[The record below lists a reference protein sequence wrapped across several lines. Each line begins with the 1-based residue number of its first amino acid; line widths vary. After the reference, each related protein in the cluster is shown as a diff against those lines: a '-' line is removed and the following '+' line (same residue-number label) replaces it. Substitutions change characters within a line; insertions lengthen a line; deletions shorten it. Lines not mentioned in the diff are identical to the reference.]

1 MRRAISLMENLAT
14 VVVLAVFFL
23 VLRMFRIIPM
33 RALAVK
39 ERLGAFKGVLKPG
52 FHFIV
57 PFIDRIAYVHD
68 AREQVIDIPKQR
80 CITRDNVEVDVD
92 GVVYL
97 KVVDAQKASYGI
109 GNYHAAVISL
119 AQTTMRSEIGK
130 MALDDTFRERDK
142 INDKIVMEIDKASEP
157 WGIKFIRYEIRTIEP
172 SANMMNTM
180 EKQMEAERQ
189 KRADIT
195 LAQGEKQ
202 ARINV
207 SEGEKQAAINVST
220 GEKQKRINEAE
231 GRSKEI
237 TLVADAT
244 ANGLKRIAQA
254 IGQPGGASAVKMR
267 IVEQFL
273 EEFGKVLAH
282 SKVSVV
288 PGRIAELQTYFQGLS
303 TLTGQTAD
311 VAKAVQ
317 PQQPRSAK

>member
-1 MRRAISLMENLAT
+1 MENIVTLA
-14 VVVLAVFFL
+14 VLAGFIL

-33 RALAVK
+33 RALAAK

-97 KVVDAQKASYGI
+97 KVTDAQKASYGI
-109 GNYHAAVISL
+109 SNYHAAVISL

-130 MALDDTFRERDK
+130 LNLDDTFRERDK
-142 INDKIVMEIDKASEP
+142 INDKIVQEIDKASEP
-157 WGIKFIRYEIRTIEP
+157 WGIKFIRYEIRSIDP
-172 SANMMNTM
+172 SANMLNTM

-207 SEGEKQAAINVST
+207 SEGEKRAAINLSE

-231 GRSKEI
+231 GKSAEI
-237 TLVADAT
+237 TLVAEAS
-244 ANGLKRIAQA
+244 AAGLRRVAQA
-254 IGQPGGASAVKMR
+254 ISKPGGSSAVKMR
-267 IVEQFL
+267 IIEQFL
-273 EEFGKVLAH
+273 DEFGKVLAQ
-282 SKVSVV
+282 SKISVV
-288 PGRIAELQTYFQGLS
+288 PAKIAELQAYFQGLS
-303 TLTGQTAD
+303 TLTQNTAGQTAGE
-311 VAKAVQ
+311 K
-317 PQQPRSAK
+317 RSPK

>member
-1 MRRAISLMENLAT
+1 MENFAT
-14 VVVLAVFFL
+14 ILVLGIFFL

-109 GNYHAAVISL
+109 SNYHSAVISL

-282 SKVSVV
+282 SKISVV
-288 PGRIAELQTYFQGLS
+288 PGRIAELQAYFQGLS
-303 TLTGQTAD
+303 TLTGQTAEA
-311 VAKAVQ
+311 AKPAA
-317 PQQPRSAK
+317 QQPRSAK

>member
-1 MRRAISLMENLAT
+1 MENLVT
-14 VVVLAVFFL
+14 TLVLAIFFL
-23 VLRMFRIIPM
+23 VLRMFRVIPM
-33 RALAVK
+33 RGLAVK

-57 PFIDRIAYVHD
+57 PFIDRIAYLHD
-68 AREQVIDIPKQR
+68 SREQVIDIPKQR

-109 GNYHAAVISL
+109 SNYHSAVISL

-172 SANMMNTM
+172 SANMLNTM

-195 LAQGEKQ
+195 LAQGEKH

-207 SEGEKQAAINVST
+207 SEGEKQAAINVSE

-282 SKVSVV
+282 SKISVV
-288 PGRIAELQTYFQGLS
+288 PGRIAELQAYFQGLS
-303 TLTGQTAD
+303 TLTSQTAD
-311 VAKAVQ
+311 VAKPAQ
-317 PQQPRSAK
+317 PQPRSAK

>member
-1 MRRAISLMENLAT
+1 MDNFVTI
-14 VVVLAVFFL
+14 VVLAVFVL
-23 VLRMFRIIPM
+23 VLRMFRVVPM
-33 RALAVK
+33 RVLAVK
-39 ERLGAFKGVLKPG
+39 ERLGKFKGVLKPG

-57 PFIDRIAYVHD
+57 PFVDRIAYMHD
-68 AREQVIDIPKQR
+68 SREQVIDIPKQR

-97 KVVDAQKASYGI
+97 KVADAQKASYGI
-109 GNYHAAVISL
+109 TNYHAAVISL

-130 MALDDTFRERDK
+130 LNLDDTFREREK
-142 INDKIVMEIDKASEP
+142 VNDKIVQEIDKASEP
-157 WGIKFIRYEIRTIEP
+157 WGIKFIRYEIRTIDP
-172 SANMMNTM
+172 SANMLNTM

-207 SEGEKQAAINVST
+207 SEGEKQAAINVSE
-220 GEKQKRINEAE
+220 GEKQKRINEAD
-231 GRSKEI
+231 GRGAEI
-237 TLVADAT
+237 RLVADAT
-244 ANGLKRIAQA
+244 ARGLRRIAEA
-254 IGQPGGASAVKMR
+254 IGKPGGASAVKMR

-288 PGRIAELQTYFQGLS
+288 PARIAELQAYFQGLS
-303 TLTGQTAD
+303 TLNQASGPGTPQQS
-311 VAKAVQ
+311 Q
-317 PQQPRSAK
+317 PQQGRNK

>member
-1 MRRAISLMENLAT
+1 
-14 VVVLAVFFL
+14 
-23 VLRMFRIIPM
+23 MFRVIPM

-68 AREQVIDIPKQR
+68 SREQVIDIPKQR

-109 GNYHAAVISL
+109 GNYHSAVISL

-130 MALDDTFRERDK
+130 MNLDDTFRERDK

-180 EKQMEAERQ
+180 ERQMEAERQ

-195 LAQGEKQ
+195 LAQGEKH

-207 SEGEKQAAINVST
+207 SEGEKQAAINVSE
-220 GEKQKRINEAE
+220 GEKQKRINEAV

-254 IGQPGGASAVKMR
+254 IGQPGGDSAVKMR

-282 SKVSVV
+282 SKISVV
-288 PGRIAELQTYFQGLS
+288 PGRIAELQAYFQGLS

-311 VAKAVQ
+311 VVKPQ
-317 PQQPRSAK
+317 PAATRSAK

>member
-1 MRRAISLMENLAT
+1 
-14 VVVLAVFFL
+14 
-23 VLRMFRIIPM
+23 MFRIIPM

-172 SANMMNTM
+172 SANMMKTM

-237 TLVADAT
+237 TLVAEAT
-244 ANGLKRIAQA
+244 ANGLRRIAQA
-254 IGQPGGASAVKMR
+254 IGQPGGSSAVKMR

>member
-1 MRRAISLMENLAT
+1 MDGFVSVFLLAAI
-14 VVVLAVFFL
+14 VL
-23 VLRMFRIIPM
+23 VLRMFRVVPM
-33 RALAVK
+33 RVLAVK
-39 ERLGAFKGVLKPG
+39 ERLGKFKGVLMPG

-57 PFIDRIAYVHD
+57 PFIDRIAYMHD
-68 AREQVIDIPKQR
+68 SREQVIDIPKQR

-97 KVVDAQKASYGI
+97 KVADAQKASYGI
-109 GNYHAAVISL
+109 TNYHAAVISL

-130 MALDDTFRERDK
+130 LNLDDTFREREK
-142 INDKIVMEIDKASEP
+142 INDKIVQEIDKASEP

-172 SANMMNTM
+172 SANMLNTM

-207 SEGEKQAAINVST
+207 SEGEKQAAINLSE

-231 GRSKEI
+231 GRSAEI
-237 TLVADAT
+237 RLVADAT
-244 ANGLKRIAQA
+244 ARGLRRIAEA
-254 IGQPGGASAVKMR
+254 IGKPGGASAVKMR

-273 EEFGKVLAH
+273 EEFGKVLAQ

-288 PGRIAELQTYFQGLS
+288 PARIAELQAYFQGLS
-303 TLTGQTAD
+303 TLNQASGPTAPQ
-311 VAKAVQ
+311 Q
-317 PQQPRSAK
+317 PQQGRTK

>member
-1 MRRAISLMENLAT
+1 MDSLFTLFILAGF
-14 VVVLAVFFL
+14 VL
-23 VLRMFRIIPM
+23 VLRMFRVVPM
-33 RALAVK
+33 RVLAVK
-39 ERLGAFKGVLKPG
+39 ERLGKFKGVLKPG

-57 PFIDRIAYVHD
+57 PFIDRIAYMHD
-68 AREQVIDIPKQR
+68 SREQVIDIPKQR

-97 KVVDAQKASYGI
+97 KVADAQKASYGI
-109 GNYHAAVISL
+109 TNYHGAVISL

-130 MALDDTFRERDK
+130 LNLDDTFREREK
-142 INDKIVMEIDKASEP
+142 INDKIVQEIDKASEP

-172 SANMMNTM
+172 SANMLNTM

-207 SEGEKQAAINVST
+207 SEGEKQAAINVSE

-231 GRSKEI
+231 GRGAEI
-237 TLVADAT
+237 RLVADAT
-244 ANGLKRIAQA
+244 ARGLRRIAEA
-254 IGQPGGASAVKMR
+254 IGKPGGASAVKMR

-288 PGRIAELQTYFQGLS
+288 PARIAELQAYFQGLS
-303 TLTGQTAD
+303 TLSQAGGGSTAQ
-311 VAKAVQ
+311 Q
-317 PQQPRSAK
+317 PQQQGRNK

>member
-1 MRRAISLMENLAT
+1 MDSLFTLLILAGF
-14 VVVLAVFFL
+14 VL
-23 VLRMFRIIPM
+23 VLRMFRVVPM
-33 RALAVK
+33 RVLAVK
-39 ERLGAFKGVLKPG
+39 ERLGKFKGVLKPG

-57 PFIDRIAYVHD
+57 PFIDRIAYMHD
-68 AREQVIDIPKQR
+68 SREQVIDIPKQR

-97 KVVDAQKASYGI
+97 KVADAQKASYGI
-109 GNYHAAVISL
+109 TNYHAAVISL

-130 MALDDTFRERDK
+130 LNLDDTFREREK
-142 INDKIVMEIDKASEP
+142 INDKIVQEIDKASEP

-172 SANMMNTM
+172 SANMLNTM

-207 SEGEKQAAINVST
+207 SEGEKQAAINVSE

-231 GRSKEI
+231 GRGAEI
-237 TLVADAT
+237 RLVADAT
-244 ANGLKRIAQA
+244 ARGLRRIAEA
-254 IGQPGGASAVKMR
+254 IGKPGGASAVKMR

-288 PGRIAELQTYFQGLS
+288 PARIAELQAYFQGLS
-303 TLTGQTAD
+303 TLNQAGGGSTAQ
-311 VAKAVQ
+311 Q
-317 PQQPRSAK
+317 PQQQGGNK

>member
-1 MRRAISLMENLAT
+1 MESFFTLIALACF
-14 VVVLAVFFL
+14 VLL
-23 VLRMFRIIPM
+23 LRMFRVIPM
-33 RALAVK
+33 RNLAAK

-97 KVVDAQKASYGI
+97 KVTDAQKASYGI
-109 GNYHAAVISL
+109 TNYHAAVISL

-130 MALDDTFRERDK
+130 LNLDDTFRERDK
-142 INDKIVMEIDKASEP
+142 INDKIVQEIDKASEP
-157 WGIKFIRYEIRTIEP
+157 WGIKFIRYEIRSIDP
-172 SANMMNTM
+172 SANMLNTM
-180 EKQMEAERQ
+180 EKQMEAERS

-207 SEGEKQAAINVST
+207 SEGEKQAAINLSE

-237 TLVADAT
+237 TLIADAS
-244 ANGLKRIAQA
+244 AKGLKRIAGA
-254 IGQPGGASAVKMR
+254 IQQPGGSSAVKMR
-267 IVEQFL
+267 VIEQFL
-273 EEFGKVLAH
+273 EEFGKVLSHA
-282 SKVSVV
+282 KISVV
-288 PGRIAELQTYFQGLS
+288 PAKIAELQAYFQGLS
-303 TLTGQTAD
+303 TLTNQTPKAAG
-311 VAKAVQ
+311 AKEE
-317 PQQPRSAK
+317 K

>member
-1 MRRAISLMENLAT
+1 MEYLAT
-14 VVVLAVFFL
+14 IIVLGVFFL
-23 VLRMFRIIPM
+23 ILRMFRVIPM

-68 AREQVIDIPKQR
+68 SREQVIDIPKQR

-109 GNYHAAVISL
+109 GNYHSAVISL

-130 MALDDTFRERDK
+130 MNLDDTFRERDK

-195 LAQGEKQ
+195 LAQGEKH

-207 SEGEKQAAINVST
+207 SEGEKQAAINVSE

-282 SKVSVV
+282 SKISVV
-288 PGRIAELQTYFQGLS
+288 PGRIAELQAYFQGLS

-311 VAKAVQ
+311 VVK
-317 PQQPRSAK
+317 PQSAATRSTK

>member
-1 MRRAISLMENLAT
+1 MEYLST
-14 VVVLAVFFL
+14 IIVLGIFFL
-23 VLRMFRIIPM
+23 ILRMFRVIPM

-68 AREQVIDIPKQR
+68 SREQVIDIPKQR

-109 GNYHAAVISL
+109 GNYHSAVISL

-130 MALDDTFRERDK
+130 MNLDDTFRERDK

-195 LAQGEKQ
+195 LAQGEKH

-207 SEGEKQAAINVST
+207 SEGEKQAAINVSE
-220 GEKQKRINEAE
+220 GEKQKRINEAV

-254 IGQPGGASAVKMR
+254 IGQPGGDSAVKMR

-282 SKVSVV
+282 SKISVV
-288 PGRIAELQTYFQGLS
+288 PGRIAELQAYFQGLS

-311 VAKAVQ
+311 VVKPQ
-317 PQQPRSAK
+317 PAATRSAK